1 MNPAPSV
8 PASVC
13 RYVPRYSERRVCPR
27 LWCRVLGRRV
37 RGPNRIAFLATR
49 GGAVAPWRSWH
60 GPSLSCRGNGY
71 FPLLL
76 CGHLETSLAN
86 GPSPAILIHKDEG
99 AGGNVTGPGAMA
111 A

>member
-1 MNPAPSV
+1 M
-8 PASVC
+8 
-13 RYVPRYSERRVCPR
+13 
-27 LWCRVLGRRV
+27 
-37 RGPNRIAFLATR
+37 RGPNRIAFLAAR

-71 FPLLL
+71 FPPLL

-99 AGGNVTGPGAMA
+99 ADGNVTGPGAMA